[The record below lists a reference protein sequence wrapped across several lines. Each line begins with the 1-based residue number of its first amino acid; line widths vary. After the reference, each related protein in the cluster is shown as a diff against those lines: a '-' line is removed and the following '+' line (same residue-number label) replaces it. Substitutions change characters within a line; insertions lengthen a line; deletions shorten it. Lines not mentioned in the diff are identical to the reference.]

1 MSEPLPRILVVDDE
15 KDNVEALKRLLR
27 KDFEILTAYDG
38 EEALKVL
45 QTSPELDVILSDQR
59 MPGMSGSEFLG
70 KAQDLDPVVT
80 RVLLTGFS
88 DLEAVI
94 DAVNRGHIWRYIA
107 KPWEPEDL
115 KQALK
120 QAAERTRLRRS
131 LDQSRVELERA
142 LMELRAKDWSRERLL
157 QILLHEFRT
166 APQILEGLRSLD
178 PGGTDA
184 DARLRFIESLAER
197 FQIMEK
203 DIGALLA
210 DEKKFA
216 QIPRARVQISQALKK
231 ANLSPERLFEG
242 NEPALLANEDS
253 LVEAFSHLHKMLS
266 DNSAKIPAQVSLDLS
281 RGTKPDLFVI
291 FSVEGPASTPLL
303 PVGLQDQKIEARLAW
318 PVLLEPFVGTEDFKK
333 HSTGLRVDSAQKV
346 RLLAAMGGR
355 SEFQINKAG
364 NKIELLI
371 AFKAS

>member
-1 MSEPLPRILVVDDE
+1 
-15 KDNVEALKRLLR
+15 
-27 KDFEILTAYDG
+27 
-38 EEALKVL
+38 
-45 QTSPELDVILSDQR
+45 
-59 MPGMSGSEFLG
+59 
-70 KAQDLDPVVT
+70 
-80 RVLLTGFS
+80 
-88 DLEAVI
+88 
-94 DAVNRGHIWRYIA
+94 VNRGHIWRYIA

-303 PVGLQDQKIEARLAW
+303 PLGLQDQKIEARLAW